1 MWTTK
6 TEGEYSYCMKRYETG
21 SMYGIGGEGR
31 ISKLEIRKGN
41 TALYRFERGLDFDRL
56 DEGGRA
62 LYERLLAE
70 YN

>member
-1 MWTTK
+1 MWTRN
-6 TEGEYSYCMKRYETG
+6 TEGEYRYCMKRYETG
-21 SMYGIGGEGR
+21 SMYGVNEGR
-31 ISKLEIRKGN
+31 ISKLEIRKGS
-41 TALYRFERGLDFDRL
+41 TVLYRFERGLDFDRL